1 MTIQTINN
9 STFGK
14 LIGSIFGKSLA
25 LAFFLMVLSIASYA
39 QSGNLYEARSNYRL
53 GTITAYQNVW
63 HINMGN
69 SSEIKIYNCRGIGNR
84 GLACVF
90 TQFKDGRTTYS
101 GESQIYQSGAVYL
114 RWMYDFTSGYQRNI
128 NGGWVAYQ
136 VR

>member
-1 MTIQTINN
+1 MTIQAINN

-14 LIGSIFGKSLA
+14 LIGSFFGKTLA
-25 LAFFLMVLSIASYA
+25 IAFFLTVLSIASYA

-63 HINMGN
+63 RIDMGN
-69 SSEIKIYNCRGIGNR
+69 RSEIKIYNCRTINATGI
-84 GLACVF
+84 ACVF

-101 GESQIYQSGAVYL
+101 GESQIYQNGAVYL
-114 RWMYDFTSGYQRNI
+114 RWMYDFTSGFQRNI